1 MSLLRGNNDTWIWV
15 IILFIILVC
24 SCNDQNGYNCCADEC
39 GCNQG
44 NKYDCECH
52 KECNCCLR

>member
-24 SCNDQNGYNCCADEC
+24 SCNDQNGNNCCADEC